1 MYKKLTIYSII
12 LIVIDQV
19 IKIVVNSNLKLYES
33 ITIIKNF
40 FNITYVQNKGA
51 AWSILSGNRFLLI
64 GIAIIVLFLIFMFF
78 IKDKKLSKLE
88 IIFYCLLIGGIVGNF
103 IDRAI
108 YGYVVDYLD
117 FNIFGYNFPIF
128 NFADI
133 CIVVSV
139 ILILIKSIKEEVCKK

>member
-19 IKIVVNSNLKLYES
+19 IKIVVNSSLKLYES

-64 GIAIIVLFLIFMFF
+64 GIAIIALFLIFMFF

>member
-1 MYKKLTIYSII
+1 MYKRLTIYSII

-19 IKIVVNSNLKLYES
+19 IKLVVNSSLKLYES

-64 GIAIIVLFLIFMFF
+64 GIAIIALFLIFMFF
-78 IKDKKLSKLE
+78 VKNKKLSKLE
-88 IIFYCLLIGGIVGNF
+88 IIFYSLLIGGIVGNL
-103 IDRAI
+103 IDRVI

-133 CIVVSV
+133 CIVISV
-139 ILILIKSIKEEVCKK
+139 VLILVKSIKEELCKK

>member
-1 MYKKLTIYSII
+1 MYKRLTIYSII

-19 IKIVVNSNLKLYES
+19 IKLVVNSSLKLYES

-51 AWSILSGNRFLLI
+51 AWSILSGNRFFLI
-64 GIAIIVLFLIFMFF
+64 GIAIIALFLIFMFF
-78 IKDKKLSKLE
+78 VKNKKLSKLE
-88 IIFYCLLIGGIVGNF
+88 IIFYSLLIGGIVGNL
-103 IDRAI
+103 IDRVI

-133 CIVVSV
+133 CIVISV
-139 ILILIKSIKEEVCKK
+139 VLILVKSIKEELCKK

>member
-1 MYKKLTIYSII
+1 MYKRLTIYSII

-19 IKIVVNSNLKLYES
+19 IKLVVNSSLKLYES

-64 GIAIIVLFLIFMFF
+64 GIAIIALFLIFMFF

-88 IIFYCLLIGGIVGNF
+88 IIFYSLLIGGIVGNF
-103 IDRAI
+103 IDRVI

>member
-1 MYKKLTIYSII
+1 MYKRLTIYSII

-19 IKIVVNSNLKLYES
+19 IKLVVNSSLKLYES
-33 ITIIKNF
+33 ITIIKKF

-64 GIAIIVLFLIFMFF
+64 GIAIIALFLIFMFF
-78 IKDKKLSKLE
+78 VKNKKLSKLE
-88 IIFYCLLIGGIVGNF
+88 IIFYSLLIGGIVGNL
-103 IDRAI
+103 IDRVI

-133 CIVVSV
+133 CIVISV
-139 ILILIKSIKEEVCKK
+139 VLILVKSIKEELCKK